1 MSLTKEILADKI
13 EVVTGQDDEGNSV
26 TCVQVRTTTKVLE
39 DGEVISSSY
48 HRHVIQQGDDYS
60 SEPANV
66 QAVCSAVLWYLQ
78 TNRGYIVIT
87 IDDKTYTEDDLN
99 EAQKIQ
105 VNRVNELQSDL
116 AQLEMRMQ
124 ELKVLINAYG
134 SSLKESLTEEE

>member
-26 TCVQVRTTTKVLE
+26 TCVQVRTTTRVLE

-66 QAVCSAVLWYLQ
+66 QAVCSAVL
-78 TNRGYIVIT
+78 
-87 IDDKTYTEDDLN
+87 
-99 EAQKIQ
+99 
-105 VNRVNELQSDL
+105 
-116 AQLEMRMQ
+116 
-124 ELKVLINAYG
+124 
-134 SSLKESLTEEE
+134 